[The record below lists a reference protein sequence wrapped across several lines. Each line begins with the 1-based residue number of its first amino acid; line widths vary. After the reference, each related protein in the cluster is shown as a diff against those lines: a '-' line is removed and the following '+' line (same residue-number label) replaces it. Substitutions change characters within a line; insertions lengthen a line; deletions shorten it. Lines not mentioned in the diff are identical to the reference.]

1 MFKEGKISVNIIEPS
16 VVEELTQEL
25 LSIKYKDVDKDNK
38 VQIMSKDEQKKILG
52 KSPDLADS
60 LMMRMIYELKP
71 KNSGRYAIARL

>member
-1 MFKEGKISVNIIEPS
+1 M
-16 VVEELTQEL
+16 EELTQEL